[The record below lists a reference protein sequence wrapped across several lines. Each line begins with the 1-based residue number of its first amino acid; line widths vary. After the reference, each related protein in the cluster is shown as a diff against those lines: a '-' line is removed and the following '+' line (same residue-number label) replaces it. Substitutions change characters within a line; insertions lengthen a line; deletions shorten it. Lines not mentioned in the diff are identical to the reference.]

1 MLIFRIIYNNL
12 RGIGLPAGFNLQ
24 RHDMALGFGIP
35 VGLNTILI
43 RSFVMKQILTFF
55 VIALLVSGCQSTN
68 QPGDSSPPNVRDLT
82 RPKSPPHL
90 VQRGDPNRLQKALVI
105 GNSEYDYSRLHNPVN
120 DAIAMTD
127 TLVNMGF
134 YVTRA
139 TNLNHQKMKDAVQ
152 AFEKSLSD
160 TQVDVALF
168 FFSGHGVQ
176 IKGQNFLLPVDNKDI
191 RGEADLK
198 RNAVL
203 AQNVLAGMKKANKG
217 MNIFV
222 LEASRNNPYRGSE
235 KNTVRGLARIVPP
248 IGTLI
253 AFAAAPGQPA
263 LDSEGLNGLYTTH
276 LLKALKNAQHKRIE
290 DVFMEI
296 RNPVVAESGGGQEP
310 WYQASL
316 KEPFCF
322 GGCR

>member
-1 MLIFRIIYNNL
+1 
-12 RGIGLPAGFNLQ
+12 
-24 RHDMALGFGIP
+24 
-35 VGLNTILI
+35 
-43 RSFVMKQILTFF
+43 MKQILTFF
-55 VIALLVSGCQSTN
+55 VIALLVSGCQLPFLWVDT
-68 QPGDSSPPNVRDLT
+68 PPSSPDV
-82 RPKSPPHL
+82 KSLQHNDARVLDPHSSIPRKYPPHI
-90 VQRGDPNRLQKALVI
+90 VQRGDLNSLQKALVI

-139 TNLNHQKMKDAVQ
+139 TNLNHQTMKDAVQ

-168 FFSGHGVQ
+168 FFSGLGVQ
-176 IKGQNFLLPVDNKDI
+176 IKGQNFLLPVDNKAI
-191 RGEADLK
+191 RGETDLK

-203 AQNVLAGMKKANKG
+203 AKNVLAMMKKANKG
-217 MNIFV
+217 MNILV
-222 LEASRNNPYRGSE
+222 LEAGRNNPYRGSE
-235 KNTVRGLARIVPP
+235 KNTVRGLARIDPS
-248 IGTLI
+248 IGALI
-253 AFAAAPGQPA
+253 AFAAAPGQSA

-276 LLKALKNAQHKRIE
+276 LLKALKNAKHKRIE
-290 DVFMEI
+290 DVFMGV
-296 RNPVVAESGGGQEP
+296 RNPVLTESGGEQEP
-310 WYQASL
+310 WYQASS

>member
-1 MLIFRIIYNNL
+1 
-12 RGIGLPAGFNLQ
+12 
-24 RHDMALGFGIP
+24 
-35 VGLNTILI
+35 
-43 RSFVMKQILTFF
+43 MKKILTFF
-55 VIALLVSGCQSTN
+55 VIALLVSGCQSTKT
-68 QPGDSSPPNVRDLT
+68 QQDDPSPPNARDFT
-82 RPKSPPHL
+82 RRQKSQPRL
-90 VQRGDPNRLQKALVI
+90 VQKGEPNSLQKALVI

-120 DAIAMTD
+120 DAKAMTD

-139 TNLNHQKMKDAVQ
+139 TNLNRQTMKDAVQ

-160 TQVDVALF
+160 TQVDVALLY
-168 FFSGHGVQ
+168 FSGHGVQ

-191 RGEADLK
+191 RGDADLK
-198 RNAVL
+198 QNAVL
-203 AQNVLAGMKKANKG
+203 AQNVLAMMKKVNKG

-235 KNTVRGLARIVPP
+235 KNNARGLARIVPP
-248 IGTLI
+248 KGTLI
-253 AFAAAPGQPA
+253 AAAKAPGQA
-263 LDSEGLNGLYTTH
+263 VLESEGLYGLYTTH

-296 RNPVVAESGGGQEP
+296 GNPVVAESEGGQEP

-316 KEPFCF
+316 REPFCF